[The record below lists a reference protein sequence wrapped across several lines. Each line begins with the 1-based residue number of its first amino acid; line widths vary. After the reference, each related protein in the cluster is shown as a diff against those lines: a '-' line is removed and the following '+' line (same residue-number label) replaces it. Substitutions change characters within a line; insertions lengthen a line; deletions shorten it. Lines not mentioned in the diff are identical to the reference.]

1 MMDILDAIVRNI
13 KKILPLD
20 DYIAEM
26 QMFRT
31 RLDSIK
37 CKDHRNC
44 DREPKITSIPGKRIC
59 EELPPHMLNPIGT
72 ITLSMT

>member
-1 MMDILDAIVRNI
+1 MMDILDAIIRNI

-31 RLDSIK
+31 RLEGIN
-37 CKDHRNC
+37 CKDHRNL
-44 DREPKITSIPGKRIC
+44 DREPKIASIPGREDVRNSLLTCSI
-59 EELPPHMLNPIGT
+59 
-72 ITLSMT
+72 LSAPSPCR